1 VSKYEYKFVH
11 VQIKHGFK
19 VKSGDTFEEAKK
31 VIESEANKGWRL
43 KQVVVPLN
51 EKAGVYGWST
61 GYEIIF
67 EKEITD

>member
-1 VSKYEYKFVH
+1 MSKYEYKFVH
-11 VQIKHGFK
+11 VQINHGFK

-31 VIESEANKGWRL
+31 VIESEANEGWRL